1 MFVQWMGAMR
11 PLILTGWMIPEF
23 TKSEFADLAVD
34 FIFRFVWGE
43 LPSPDELATYLGP
56 GTPDIKPGRHWSD
69 FARGWGQSKDRSR
82 GDLSLAEFCQHYE
95 TVELWFDVQPNAQ
108 LSLVW
113 LLDYFRSYPK
123 TIAKLKFCLVDL
135 AMIELTQLGR
145 WRPPVVDVTD
155 KELETASAAW
165 QAYRAPTPEACF
177 DLLGKDLSAL
187 PLLRP
192 VLIDL
197 LEELPSSST
206 GLGAT
211 EMRMLELIARGY
223 SLTNALFH
231 LYQLRQTRIF
241 GEWEYGY
248 LLDGLAFGPKPAV
261 AGLDEELRTLDRKNL
276 RDRHPAYQRS
286 RLSLTEF
293 GKAVLA
299 YKEDFSRHNP
309 VDRWWGGTHLT
320 NDNLWRWNPKLVK
333 PSRRQS
339 ERGVP

>member
-1 MFVQWMGAMR
+1 
-11 PLILTGWMIPEF
+11 
-23 TKSEFADLAVD
+23 
-34 FIFRFVWGE
+34 

-56 GTPDIKPGRHWSD
+56 GTPDVKRGHHWSD
-69 FARGWGQSKDRSR
+69 FATGGNRSKNRDREDL
-82 GDLSLAEFCQHYE
+82 DLSLAEFCQHYE
-95 TVELWFDVQPNAQ
+95 TVELWFDTQPNAQ
-108 LSLVW
+108 LQLIW
-113 LLDYFRSYPK
+113 LLDYFRSYPE
-123 TIAKLKFCLVDL
+123 TIAKLKFRLVDL
-135 AMIELTQLGR
+135 AMIELRQLGR
-145 WRPPVVDVTD
+145 WSPPAVDVTD

-187 PLLRP
+187 PLLKP

-261 AGLDEELRTLDRKNL
+261 AGLDDTLRTLDRENL
-276 RDRHPAYQRS
+276 QDRHPAYLRS
-286 RLSLTEF
+286 RLSITEF
-293 GKAVLA
+293 GRAVLA
-299 YKEDFSRHNP
+299 HKEDFSRHNP
-309 VDRWWGGTHLT
+309 IDRWWGGTHLT
-320 NDNLWRWNPKLVK
+320 NDNLWCWTPMLAK
-333 PSRRQS
+333 PSRKQS
-339 ERGVP
+339 GRGVPLSV